1 VLHNFLGLLFVV
13 MCLSGPAKAHPHV
26 FVDARTGFIFGT
38 DGQLEAVRRQDF
50 WHQMRFKLSES
61 LAHRFDYIM
70 QRACCD
76 ASVALRMSFV

>member
-1 VLHNFLGLLFVV
+1 MAVILRVFL
-13 MCLSGPAKAHPHV
+13 S
-26 FVDARTGFIFGT
+26 
-38 DGQLEAVRRQDF
+38 VRRQDF